1 MVITSQEELLALYG
15 EASATSLAKE
25 IDHLNADYAAFVRAS
40 PFIILATVGAEG
52 TDCSPKGDRPGF
64 VEMLDEKTIAIPDR
78 PGNNRIDNLKN
89 ILADGR
95 ASVLF
100 LVPGA
105 GETLRINGRA
115 TITADLALRERF
127 AVDGKLPVTVILIA
141 IERVYFHCAKAFL
154 RSMLWDP
161 SSQIDRD
168 SLPTPGQMLKHIVH
182 GFDGE
187 AYDRDLP
194 ARAQATLY

>member
-1 MVITSQEELLALYG
+1 MTITSLDELSALYG
-15 EASATSLAKE
+15 AVRETSLAKE

-40 PFIILATVGAEG
+40 PFVILATAGPEG
-52 TDCSPKGDRPGF
+52 TDCSPKGDQPGF
-64 VEMLDEKTIAIPDR
+64 VQILDEKTIAIPDR

-100 LVPGA
+100 LVPGV

-115 TITADLALRERF
+115 RITADLALRERF
-127 AVDGKLPVTVILIA
+127 AVEGKLPVTVILIA

-154 RSMLWDP
+154 RSKLWDP
-161 SSQIDRD
+161 SSQIDRA
-168 SLPTPGQMLKHIVH
+168 SLPTPGQILKHIVH

-194 ARAQATLY
+194 ARVQATLY